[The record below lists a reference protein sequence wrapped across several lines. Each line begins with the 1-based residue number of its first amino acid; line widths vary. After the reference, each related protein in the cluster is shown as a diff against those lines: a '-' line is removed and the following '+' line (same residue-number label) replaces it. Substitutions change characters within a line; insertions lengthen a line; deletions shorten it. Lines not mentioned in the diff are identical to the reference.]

1 MQPNKFNIYNYV
13 KFKNK
18 IKFFKKER
26 KIIEKKKERK
36 KEELSVRI
44 LAAINRNGLADLSRK
59 RKQESESL
67 GEP

>member
-59 RKQESESL
+59 RKQESDNFS
-67 GEP
+67 

>member
-44 LAAINRNGLADLSRK
+44 LAAINRNGLADLSMDNR
-59 RKQESESL
+59 
-67 GEP
+67 G

>member
-18 IKFFKKER
+18 IKLKT
-26 KIIEKKKERK
+26 KKERK